1 MNERIARVLE
11 ESAGYIGLSRM
22 SKEPFRT
29 MMMNKANDVLMK
41 LTDEERMAATE
52 TVREVLNSCEPQVMK
67 R

>member
-11 ESAGYIGLSRM
+11 ESAGYIGLSSM
-22 SKEPFRT
+22 SREPFRT

-52 TVREVLNSCEPQVMK
+52 TVREVLNSCKPQVMK